1 MPQTRKIATLFII
14 ALIILSSC
22 SDENNLTDQNS
33 ALENPLLIDGPYIMY
48 EQDNVVMYST
58 DNRRKLLF
66 SFINEEDDIPVI
78 SPKQDPDRFIF
89 NLMIGYP
96 ENPDISDD
104 YGQILAISDIE
115 GNYYALTRLLIGNG
129 VVDDSLNWIFGK
141 SHLVLL
147 GDMVDRGTY
156 VTQVLWL
163 IYKLDKE
170 AEKEGGRVHFI
181 LGNHDIMCMNGDD
194 RYADDKY
201 LEIAYLMNVEYK
213 ELYGLA
219 SEIGRWMRTKNAI
232 EKIGD
237 YLFVHGGISPEVL
250 ELDLTIEEMN
260 DRIRPYYGETIYPS
274 CPGEV
279 YALYKTSGLFW
290 YRGYLQSKDGVYE
303 KATQEEVD
311 TILDYYDAQ
320 SIIVGHC
327 LVNTIDSR
335 YNKRVYTIDVLH
347 PENQYSDI
355 DFQALL
361 IDNNSFYRVDENG
374 NRTLIQ

>member
-22 SDENNLTDQNS
+22 SDENDLTDQNS

-58 DNRRKLLF
+58 DNRRKLLS

-129 VVDDSLNWIFGK
+129 VVDDSLHWVFGK
-141 SHLVLL
+141 NHLVLL

-260 DRIRPYYGETIYPS
+260 DLIRPYYGETIYPS

-290 YRGYLQSKDGVYE
+290 YRGYLKSKDGVYE

-327 LVNTIDSR
+327 VVNTIDSR

>member
-1 MPQTRKIATLFII
+1 MHQTRKTSAFFII
-14 ALIILSSC
+14 ALIILNSC
-22 SDENNLTDQNS
+22 SDENNLPDQNS

-48 EQDNVVMYST
+48 EQDNIVMYST
-58 DNRRKLLF
+58 DNRRKLHS
-66 SFINEEDDIPVI
+66 SFINEKDDILVI
-78 SPKQDPDRFIF
+78 SPKQDQDRFIF
-89 NLMIGYP
+89 NLMVDYP

-129 VVDDSLNWIFGK
+129 VVDDSLNWIFGNN
-141 SHLVLL
+141 HLVLL

-170 AEKEGGRVHFI
+170 AEREGGRVHFI
-181 LGNHDIMCMNGDD
+181 LGNHDIMCMSGDD

-213 ELYGLA
+213 ELYGPA

-250 ELDLTIEEMN
+250 GLDLTIEEMN
-260 DRIRPYYGETIYPS
+260 DFIRPYYGETIYAS
-274 CPGEV
+274 CPSEV

-290 YRGYLQSKDGVYE
+290 YRGYLKSKDGVYE
-303 KATQEEVD
+303 KATQEEID
-311 TILDYYDAQ
+311 AILYYYDAQ

-327 LVNTIDSR
+327 VVTTIGSR

-347 PENQYSDI
+347 PENQYSDN

-361 IDNNSFYRVDENG
+361 IDNNNFYRVDENG